1 MNMRITKRSI
11 PGLGE
16 RALAVRHRL
25 GLSQQVAATRAAMS
39 TNRLRDLERHGLATT
54 DTLVRLAR
62 ALGVPV
68 DDLTG
73 RAHCALPSESKETN
87 Q

>member
-1 MNMRITKRSI
+1 MSLRSTKRSI
-11 PGLGE
+11 PGLAE
-16 RALAVRHRL
+16 RVRALRTKL

-54 DTLVRLAR
+54 ETLGRVAKV
-62 ALGVPV
+62 LGVHV

-73 RAHCALPSESKETN
+73 RKVEGA
-87 Q
+87 